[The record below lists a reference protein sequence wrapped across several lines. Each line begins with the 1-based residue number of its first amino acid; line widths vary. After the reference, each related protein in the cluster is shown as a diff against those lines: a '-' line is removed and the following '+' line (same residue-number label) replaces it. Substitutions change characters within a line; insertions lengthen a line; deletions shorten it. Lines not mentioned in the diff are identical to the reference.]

1 MSIFDFTAKDV
12 HGKEHRLSDYRGKVL
27 LVVNTATH
35 CGFTPQYTALQELYE
50 KYQDQGFV
58 VLDFPCDQFGN
69 QAPGT
74 SLEVHQACVARF
86 AITFPQFE
94 KVDVNGEDAH
104 PLFVYL
110 KKALPG
116 LMGEGIKW
124 NFTKFLID
132 RQGNPVKRYAPQT
145 TPESLEKDILEL
157 L

>member
-1 MSIFDFTAKDV
+1 MSIYDITAKDV
-12 HGKEHRLSDYRGKVL
+12 YGKEHRLSDYKGKVL

-35 CGFTPQYTALQELYE
+35 CGFTPQYTALQNLYE
-50 KYQDQGFV
+50 QYKDRGFV
-58 VLDFPCDQFGN
+58 ILDFPCDQFGK

-74 SLEVHQACVARF
+74 SQEVHQACVARF

-94 KVDVNGEDAH
+94 KIDVNGDHAH

-110 KKALPG
+110 KTALPG
-116 LMGEGIKW
+116 LMGEAIKW

-145 TPESLEKDILEL
+145 TPESIEEDIEQL

>member
-1 MSIFDFTAKDV
+1 MSIYDVTAKDV
-12 HGKEHRLSDYRGKVL
+12 YGKEHRLSDYKGKVL

-35 CGFTPQYTALQELYE
+35 CGFTPQYTALQNLYE
-50 KYQDQGFV
+50 QYKDRGFV
-58 VLDFPCDQFGN
+58 ILDFPCDQFGK

-74 SLEVHQACVARF
+74 SQEVHQACVARF

-94 KVDVNGEDAH
+94 KIDVNSDHAH

-110 KKALPG
+110 KTALPG
-116 LMGEGIKW
+116 MMGEGIKW

-145 TPESLEKDILEL
+145 TPESIEEDIEQL

>member
-1 MSIFDFTAKDV
+1 MSIYDFTAIDV
-12 HGKEHRLSDYRGKVL
+12 YGKEHRLSDYRGSVL

-35 CGFTPQYTALQELYE
+35 CGFTPQYTALQALYE
-50 KYQDQGFV
+50 KYQDRGFV
-58 VLDFPCDQFGN
+58 ILDFPCDQFGN
-69 QAPGT
+69 QAPG
-74 SLEVHQACVARF
+74 SSQEVHQACVARF

-94 KVDVNGEDAH
+94 KVDVNGDNAH
-104 PLFVYL
+104 PLFAYL

-132 RQGNPVKRYAPQT
+132 KEGNPVKRFAPQT
-145 TPESLEKDILEL
+145 TPENIEEDILKL

>member
-1 MSIFDFTAKDV
+1 MSIYDVTAKDV
-12 HGKEHRLSDYRGKVL
+12 YGKEHRLSDYKGKVL

-35 CGFTPQYTALQELYE
+35 CGFTPQYTALQNLYE
-50 KYQDQGFV
+50 QYKDRGFV
-58 VLDFPCDQFGN
+58 ILDFPCDQFGK

-74 SLEVHQACVARF
+74 SQEVHQACVARF

-94 KVDVNGEDAH
+94 KIDVNGDHAH

-116 LMGEGIKW
+116 MMGEAIKW

-145 TPESLEKDILEL
+145 TPESIEEDIEQL

>member
-1 MSIFDFTAKDV
+1 MSIYDFTAKDV
-12 HGKEHRLSDYRGKVL
+12 YGKEQHLSDYKGKVL

-35 CGFTPQYTALQELYE
+35 CGFTPQYTALQHLYE
-50 KYQDQGFV
+50 QYQDQGLV
-58 VLDFPCDQFGN
+58 ILDFPCDQFGN

-74 SLEVHQACVARF
+74 SQEVHQACVARF

-94 KVDVNGEDAH
+94 KTDVNGDHAH

-116 LMGEGIKW
+116 MMGEAIKW

-145 TPESLEKDILEL
+145 TPESIEEDIEQL

>member
-1 MSIFDFTAKDV
+1 MSIYDVTAKDV
-12 HGKEHRLSDYRGKVL
+12 YGKEHRLSDYKGKVL

-35 CGFTPQYTALQELYE
+35 CGFTPQYTALQNLYE
-50 KYQDQGFV
+50 QYKDRGFV
-58 VLDFPCDQFGN
+58 ILDFPCDQFGK

-74 SLEVHQACVARF
+74 SQEVHQACVARF

-94 KVDVNGEDAH
+94 KIDVNGDHAH

-110 KKALPG
+110 KTALPG
-116 LMGEGIKW
+116 LMGEAIKW

-145 TPESLEKDILEL
+145 TPESIEEDIEQL